1 MEKIAIY
8 DTASGG
14 GTPPAPIDPPAL
26 SLIYGQYAKSTREL
40 IYQDP
45 DDNGYCN
52 LCGGGSI
59 AVNTANDGSVRGN
72 RFLSNYDIRSDFYI
86 AWGQVFYTST
96 PTNLDVQLL
105 EDGVSVESWTINSA
119 QLVTNSQQQ
128 LAFSSISS
136 FRSGHAY
143 CLRFGLSERD
153 SFVELTG
160 WSIAVS
166 FNSL

>member
-14 GTPPAPIDPPAL
+14 GTPPAPTDPPAL
-26 SLIYGQYAKSTREL
+26 SLIYGQYAKTTRRL

-45 DDNGYCN
+45 DDSGYCN

-59 AVNTANDGSVRGN
+59 AVNTTNDDSVKGN
-72 RFLSNYDIRSDFYI
+72 RFLANYDIRSDFYI
-86 AWGQVFYTST
+86 AWGEVFNIST
-96 PTNLDVQLL
+96 PSNMVINLY
-105 EDGVSVESWTINSA
+105 EDGSTIESWTINSA

-128 LAFSSISS
+128 LVFSSISS

-143 CLRFGLSERD
+143 CLRFGLSQEG

-166 FNSL
+166 FNSI